1 MFQRL
6 ARKYPWNVILP
17 LLLHQQPY
25 KWYLQI
31 LPLPT
36 PTQGKL
42 TTISTTTNDA
52 DGEQSGMGTAALI
65 GVGIAVLIAI
75 FVAAIWLTRKTE
87 EEVERDIFDY
97 CPACDGELEGDENR
111 CPHCSFNLAKA
122 RKQFHACHACGES
135 VLI

>member
-1 MFQRL
+1 MMQTVNNL
-6 ARKYPWNVILP
+6 AWV
-17 LLLHQQPY
+17 Q
-25 KWYLQI
+25 
-31 LPLPT
+31 
-36 PTQGKL
+36 
-42 TTISTTTNDA
+42 
-52 DGEQSGMGTAALI
+52 AALI

-135 VLI
+135 VPDLMDNCPYCGTEQDVSSFFERRREAAEENRGCARNRTT